1 MRRKML
7 LIPNK
12 DFEDKTQSICLIKT
26 QIISQLDTYICGCQ
40 SKHSVG
46 WNGGGIL
53 KQTQLYEYVV
63 HCPKGYL
70 TLIKYDFHNLEI
82 RSLYSTKINISNA
95 TLAQMRETIELNQT
109 PKLKL
114 CLTYRKGI

>member
-7 LIPNK
+7 LISNEQ
-12 DFEDKTQSICLIKT
+12 FADKIKNSCSIKT
-26 QIISQLDTYICGCQ
+26 QIISKLDTYVCGCQ

-53 KQTQLYEYVV
+53 KQTQLYEYVI

-70 TLIKYDFHNLEI
+70 TLIKYNFQNLEI
-82 RSLYSTKINISNA
+82 QSLVSTKINLKYA
-95 TLAQMRETIELNQT
+95 ALAQMEERPGSNL
-109 PKLKL
+109 
-114 CLTYRKGI
+114 

>member
-82 RSLYSTKINISNA
+82 KSLYSTKINSYQA
-95 TLAQMRETIELNQT
+95 ALAQMAERPGSNL
-109 PKLKL
+109 
-114 CLTYRKGI
+114 

>member
-1 MRRKML
+1 ML

-12 DFEDKTQSICLIKT
+12 DFEDKTQSTCLIKT

-46 WNGGGIL
+46 WNGGSIL
-53 KQTQLYEYVV
+53 KQTKLYEYVV

-70 TLIKYDFHNLEI
+70 TLIKYDFQNLEI
-82 RSLYSTKINISNA
+82 RSLYSTKINSYQA
-95 TLAQMRETIELNQT
+95 ALAQMVERPGSNL
-109 PKLKL
+109 
-114 CLTYRKGI
+114 